1 VAAGTA
7 ANAGASVGGA
17 DTPANQ
23 AAAAEPAGTQGQEG

>member
-7 ANAGASVGGA
+7 GNAGGSVGSA
-17 DTPANQ
+17 DVPANQ